1 MAEQTVADQTLDEIA
16 DLVRAKNAG
25 PFWLTLDVFLPTDE
39 AFERV
44 CASDV
49 VDPAVI
55 AALYRTT
62 PEKVQIFPMPALR
75 AIKISFP
82 RPVTQG
88 SFSDRDMHSGQ
99 QHVLLA
105 AIEVPAAPATGSA
118 G

>member
-1 MAEQTVADQTLDEIA
+1 MADQTLDDVA

-39 AFERV
+39 AFDRV
-44 CASDV
+44 CGSDV
-49 VDPAVI
+49 VDPDTV

-62 PEKVQIFPMPALR
+62 ADAVQVFRMPALR

-88 SFSDRDMHSGQ
+88 SFADRDMHSGQ
-99 QHVLLA
+99 QHVPLA
-105 AIEVPAAPATGSA
+105 GLRIPASPGPTR
-118 G
+118 

>member
-1 MAEQTVADQTLDEIA
+1 VVEQTLDEIA

-25 PFWLTLDVFLPTDE
+25 PFWITLDVFLPSDD

-44 CASDV
+44 SASPV
-49 VDPAVI
+49 ADPATI
-55 AALYRTT
+55 AALYRTPVET
-62 PEKVQIFPMPALR
+62 IQIFPMPALR

-82 RPVTQG
+82 RPVVQG

-105 AIEVPAAPATGSA
+105 EIIVA
-118 G
+118 

>member
-1 MAEQTVADQTLDEIA
+1 MADQTLDDVA

-25 PFWLTLDVFLPTDE
+25 PFWLTLDVFLPDDATYR
-39 AFERV
+39 RV

-49 VDPAVI
+49 VEPRVI
-55 AALYRTT
+55 AELYRTSA
-62 PEKVQIFPMPALR
+62 EDVQIFPMPDLR

-88 SFSDRDMHSGQ
+88 SFTDRDMHSGQ

-105 AIEVPAAPATGSA
+105 AVTLPPAS
-118 G
+118 

>member
-1 MAEQTVADQTLDEIA
+1 MAEQDAAGQTLDEIA

-25 PFWLTLDVFLPTDE
+25 PFWITLDVFLPTDE
-39 AFERV
+39 AYERV

-49 VDPAVI
+49 VDPAVV
-55 AALYRTT
+55 ADLYRTT
-62 PEKVQIFPMPALR
+62 PDKVQVFPMPALK

-88 SFSDRDMHSGQ
+88 GFSDRDMHSGQ

-105 AIEVPAAPATGSA
+105 GILVR
-118 G
+118 

>member
-1 MAEQTVADQTLDEIA
+1 MPSQPLDELA

-25 PFWLTLDVFLPTDE
+25 PFWLTLDVFLPDDA
-39 AFERV
+39 AFARV

-55 AALYRTT
+55 ARLYATEPDQVR
-62 PEKVQIFPMPALR
+62 IFRLPSIR

-82 RPVTQG
+82 RPRVQG
-88 SFSDRDMHSGQ
+88 SFGDRDMHSGQ

-105 AIEVPAAPATGSA
+105 AIAVPA
-118 G
+118 

>member
-1 MAEQTVADQTLDEIA
+1 MPSQTLDEIA

-39 AFERV
+39 AYERV

-49 VDPAVI
+49 VDPDAI
-55 AALYRTT
+55 AALYRTSA
-62 PEKVQIFPMPALR
+62 EGVRIFPMAALR

-88 SFSDRDMHSGQ
+88 SFPDRDMHSGQ
-99 QHVLLA
+99 QHVPLA
-105 AIEVPAAPATGSA
+105 AIEVPELVGA
-118 G
+118 GPER

>member
-1 MAEQTVADQTLDEIA
+1 MADQTLDGIA

-25 PFWLTLDVFLPTDE
+25 PFWLTLDVLLPTDE
-39 AFERV
+39 AYERV

-49 VDPAVI
+49 VDPEVV
-55 AALYRTT
+55 AALYRTSA
-62 PEKVQIFPMPALR
+62 EQVRVFPMPALR

-88 SFSDRDMHSGQ
+88 SFADRDMHSGQ

-105 AIEVPAAPATGSA
+105 AIEVPELR
-118 G
+118 

>member
-1 MAEQTVADQTLDEIA
+1 MPEQNVAVQTLDQIA
-16 DLVRAKNAG
+16 GLVRAKNAG

-55 AALYRTT
+55 ASLYKTT
-62 PEKVQIFPMPALR
+62 PDQVRVFPMPALR

-82 RPVTQG
+82 RPVVQG
-88 SFSDRDMHSGQ
+88 SFADRDMHSGQ

-105 AIEVPAAPATGSA
+105 AIEIPSVAERA
-118 G
+118 